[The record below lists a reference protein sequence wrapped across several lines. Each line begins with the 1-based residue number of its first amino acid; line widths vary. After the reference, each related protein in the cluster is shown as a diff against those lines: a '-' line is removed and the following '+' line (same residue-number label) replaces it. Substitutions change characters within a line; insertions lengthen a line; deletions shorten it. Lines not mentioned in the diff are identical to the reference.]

1 MSSARGAAGA
11 VKPKLHNVNSIYA
24 GKNQNAV
31 KAPGSGKHGGL
42 QSLGKTTAVV
52 RRMPPPATLPSL
64 RAESQ
69 GQDPNVALVPQG
81 GTGWHKENAAAN
93 AQSSDPSGKSVGQAG
108 SALSGSA
115 GCAVAS
121 GAGPHGTDLRPT
133 WAKQPSSADMA
144 AQSQLSASAVAAS
157 ARDFPSL
164 AAATAASS
172 KQPAQTLTDSLKPQK
187 SGSWRAGGSSAVS
200 KNDGDEPIPPPQ
212 MHSSGG
218 YPPVTAPVRNI
229 ERQLPSRYYD
239 ASAAPPPPPTG
250 SFQIPKQSS
259 AAHATPSQPATPVAK
274 EDSRPQIQ
282 EGGASQSSLSPVSVS
297 AASVQEANSTT
308 FSSNLAVPPINY
320 SQPPPNFQLMQL
332 PSRYYDASAAPPPPP
347 TGSFQIPKQSS
358 AAHATPSQPATP
370 VAKEDSRPQI
380 QEGGASQSSLSPV
393 SVSAASVQEAN
404 STTFSSNLAV
414 PPINYS
420 QPPPNFQLMQQQAP
434 QLRGS
439 ASAQSMLNDV
449 ALARCEQ
456 EGATAPQ
463 KDGLG
468 DGGYPPRTQN
478 TMFDETHGGPVGAHS
493 TNAIQQMGQMNR
505 SSDVRNMPYGRRESF
520 ESRDMGFEEASM
532 RGAECDWRGSQQYRG
547 MDREPARHWASMGSS
562 PQDVRHLIDN
572 VPQNAYGR
580 ERDEERQDLEREAAI
595 ERSRQKRRVAGG
607 SLSQPDGEGRPSGY
621 GSLLDD
627 STMCRQEKAQPRQRW
642 ATRQDDYGDS
652 MRSGM
657 RREDVESAP
666 KPEYRM
672 LRRPESKE
680 SVELPQQLSQM
691 IIGDG
696 IQDEEDDELQLTKLS
711 RPAAKV
717 IKRVAPGTG
726 TTQVTQMESVP
737 VNAVQSIPTPQN
749 SQPSSR
755 SSPSLHHQRVAPQ
768 NGPSDKRMPEHRNQ
782 RAIFRGRN
790 TQSARAARLQEESGA
805 LQGRELSQPINPAL
819 AVAPPPTDN
828 VWEKRAE
835 ERESAERERAA
846 AQRDALHQMRLQQQF
861 PPVGELPTGIGG
873 YVNDINGRD
882 DGMNANMGRE
892 GAMKNDGMIPRQR
905 SNRHRNQNWTDGGY
919 GGGQAYS
926 QQEGNDYY
934 GQEDEEYNGVLFRG
948 QREFVNSRVSGHHR
962 SARGISLGG
971 ARGGRGYM
979 RGAYSGMR
987 RGSSMPHQLVGQ
999 HGHRQQTTH
1008 YNERNQR
1015 RSKRH
1020 DEQPLEEED
1029 NFANMGEFH
1038 VEDTYECMGAPVQM
1052 AQQKHDENSPEG
1064 EEDYEKTTT
1073 ANGGDH
1079 RGPRQTRSQRASNG
1093 GHRNAQQL
1101 YQPRQQLQ
1109 DEYGGR
1115 VTGRGG
1121 RVGGSSRGG
1130 SARRSDARNAL
1141 AANQNPPE
1149 RGKRKKEMSIREEE
1163 IGREL
1168 REEESAMKVTQNPRG
1183 ENYRRG
1189 GGGRRGSQQQQMRH
1203 RRGAQS
1209 PSTHQNA
1216 AQMTTGGSG
1225 AERGGQL
1232 KSPVTSEGHEEWAT
1246 ASESSDVADK
1256 QRTSKRR
1263 VVAASKYGG
1272 SGNGGQRRMPRS
1284 NNNAQRREQT
1294 NSTNNA
1300 TGNAQPRAGMSSK
1313 NAKPASTTSHAA
1325 ARGVAQP
1332 QAPLKDETGP
1342 VGLGPRG
1349 EGAAKREACKDG
1361 LAGVDINNAGV
1372 IVIDDRPDEQHGDDS
1387 IDNGDFEEVLS
1398 KKSKRLRQQQINE
1411 QLEAA
1416 NLVFALVIWNVLF
1429 EEERRKLKE
1438 KEKQEKRRAK
1448 MQSKKA
1454 DKKTGNAKEER
1465 NVANCDANLVNGTVS
1480 EASLKVGNCNNAVP
1494 RPKAETSQGNAQNT
1508 LNTTVWNSNIVKEHT
1523 VRQSSPPLENHPVIP
1538 SPIARPTPK
1547 TSVASTAPSAAV
1559 KKGVEVWAG
1568 PDDEQRL
1575 TTSKKSTFGKVE
1587 TCRSHPVIPSPIA
1600 RPTPKTSV
1608 ASTAPSAAVKKGVEV
1623 WAGPDDEQRL
1633 TTSKKL
1639 DEAASSAKKNSVEFA
1654 ASFNSPSSRT
1664 ESAQYDFTFDPSLQD
1679 ESQPLPVKGKPTS
1692 ANADKTTTSGSA
1704 SAGRA
1709 PAPAPPSRSPPL
1721 AGSTLDAND
1730 LKQRLDKVKD
1740 FWPGQQ
1746 QFSNSLLV
1754 NASENGSIAPLV
1766 NDKSSTNA
1774 SAPTSSLSHAPNVAK
1789 VRPQPQT
1796 NEQSTTAPLKE
1807 AASCASSAPSLPP
1820 PSPIAC
1826 VPPGAYLQSLSQVP
1840 PPAALTHYSMIF
1852 GEPYNPHST
1861 TSSPAQTLFGTGVS
1875 VSQAPASRSRPGSF
1889 IEQSQLFIHP
1899 PPSGTAPSSLTW
1911 SNGNPQIELLAGINA
1926 TPPLPSQPGNPVQRF
1941 QFSSQPRSGSA
1952 FSARPALLN
1961 GNGKLLGAPP
1971 PPHPHQMP
1979 PPLHPPNFIAP
1990 PPDFISLPG
1999 TALGAVGSQRSSELA
2014 SQSSASN
2021 ALSRSAVG
2029 VLGQLPPPHLQ
2040 QQLNFPAQSQSG
2052 FTITA
2057 TGSFS
2062 QAPPMHAFTAPP
2074 PPLRYPPVVPTL
2086 TNDATG
2092 VLAAGWTTKPSVNA
2106 FPLKY
2111 TNGGAQAPTPIGA
2124 SSGRSAP
2131 PPTDRW
2137 AAVPVSVP
2145 PQYANALVFQS
2156 TVAGKESADTLQS
2169 NIERFPSSQRCA
2181 SAPRASSADENAR
2194 ASSES
2199 SVTASAGGDTIDN
2212 SNQQKKA
2219 TKLEPLPATM
2229 SIMQI
2234 LADPDRPSYRSILS
2248 AYRFDLHRAKF
2259 MLISRMCRDTRLCT
2273 WIALLH

>member
-259 AAHATPSQPATPVAK
+259 AAHTTPSQPATPVAK

-308 FSSNLAVPPINY
+308 FSSNLAVPP
-320 SQPPPNFQLMQL
+320 L
-332 PSRYYDASAAPPPPP
+332 
-347 TGSFQIPKQSS
+347 
-358 AAHATPSQPATP
+358 
-370 VAKEDSRPQI
+370 
-380 QEGGASQSSLSPV
+380 
-393 SVSAASVQEAN
+393 
-404 STTFSSNLAV
+404 
-414 PPINYS
+414 NYS

-520 ESRDMGFEEASM
+520 ESRDWRDTDRNHTMGVAYRYRDMGFEEASM

-562 PQDVRHLIDN
+562 PQD
-572 VPQNAYGR
+572 NAYGR

-621 GSLLDD
+621 GSVRLMGAYEGESTTDWDRICTHEQQQQQQLNHQRVRIDRNVLFHFSDILLDD

-782 RAIFRGRN
+782 GHSQRGKRYDNAINEAPKQNQNNQGRN

-861 PPVGELPTGIGG
+861 PPVGELPTGVDVVLYFNYIPGIGG

-1416 NLVFALVIWNVLF
+1416 KDLWHWEKILCLCEMEQLVGRVLSSLVEYSLFFPLFLNVAAFTSLSRQV
-1429 EEERRKLKE
+1429 EERRKLKE

-1494 RPKAETSQGNAQNT
+1494 RPKAETAQGNAQNT

-1523 VRQSSPPLENHPVIP
+1523 VRQSSPPLEN
-1538 SPIARPTPK
+1538 
-1547 TSVASTAPSAAV
+1547 
-1559 KKGVEVWAG
+1559 
-1568 PDDEQRL
+1568 
-1575 TTSKKSTFGKVE
+1575 
-1587 TCRSHPVIPSPIA
+1587 HPVIPSPIA

-1941 QFSSQPRSGSA
+1941 Q
-1952 FSARPALLN
+1952 
-1961 GNGKLLGAPP
+1961 LLGAPP

-2219 TKLEPLPATM
+2219 TKV
-2229 SIMQI
+2229 
-2234 LADPDRPSYRSILS
+2234 
-2248 AYRFDLHRAKF
+2248 
-2259 MLISRMCRDTRLCT
+2259 
-2273 WIALLH
+2273 